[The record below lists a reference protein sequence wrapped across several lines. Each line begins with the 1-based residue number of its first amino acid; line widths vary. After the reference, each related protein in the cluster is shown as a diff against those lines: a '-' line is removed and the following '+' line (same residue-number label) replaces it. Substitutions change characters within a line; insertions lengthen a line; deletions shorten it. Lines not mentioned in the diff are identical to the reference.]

1 MIRTVLALS
10 PRPGRTRDIVD
21 LFERQR
27 VIEHALTVDG
37 CHGVEI
43 WEGNGHLLVVATWDS
58 SDAYQSWLDHP
69 ARNAG
74 NDALNELLLEPI
86 SPAHEGDRYELV
98 LAGGDSTPRVVRSSA
113 LRGAGEP

>member
-21 LFERQR
+21 LFEQQR
-27 VIEHALTVDG
+27 VIENALAVDG

-43 WEGNGHLLVVATWDS
+43 WEGTGHLLVMATWDS
-58 SDAYQSWLDHP
+58 HGAYQAWLDHP

-74 NDALNELLLEPI
+74 NDVLNELLLKPI
-86 SPAHEGDRYELV
+86 SPEHEGDRYELV
-98 LAGGDSTPRVVRSSA
+98 LAGGETAPRPARQSA
-113 LRGAGEP
+113 LRAAGEP